1 MAGLTKRYQS
11 GILERN
17 GSVSSCDGLYSYV
30 TAEEAAWPVIQEVAM
45 TVEKVRTWIRVLPA
59 VVALALL
66 SGCVV
71 YPAYAPYSR
80 GYYGQGYYGQGYYGQ
95 GQGYYPYYRD
105 DYYYRR
111 Y

>member
-1 MAGLTKRYQS
+1 
-11 GILERN
+11 
-17 GSVSSCDGLYSYV
+17 
-30 TAEEAAWPVIQEVAM
+30 
-45 TVEKVRTWIRVLPA
+45 LPA
-59 VVALALL
+59 VVILALL